1 MISVTKNISAR
12 LKEISEYISPD
23 DRVADI
29 GSDHGYLLLLLLD
42 KGCKRLLGI
51 ENKNGP
57 FLHLKENLN
66 QYLNDKIE
74 VSFSDGLSY
83 LPADINTL
91 AFAGMGGKNIISILS
106 NNESKLE
113 QIEKIVVS
121 PHIDIPAL
129 RRYLTGKGYYIES
142 EDIIFDEKYY
152 FVDVFKKGSKT
163 YTDEEI
169 YFGPILLSAQPYL
182 FRKYY
187 QELADHYRHLLLTA
201 HLDSVRKKELNDKIS
216 YIKEYVREK

>member
-1 MISVTKNISAR
+1 MTKNISAR
-12 LKEISEYISPD
+12 LKEISEYISLD

-121 PHIDIPAL
+121 KE
-129 RRYLTGKGYYIES
+129 R
-142 EDIIFDEKYY
+142 
-152 FVDVFKKGSKT
+152 
-163 YTDEEI
+163 
-169 YFGPILLSAQPYL
+169 LSRWIQN
-182 FRKYY
+182 
-187 QELADHYRHLLLTA
+187 
-201 HLDSVRKKELNDKIS
+201 SV
-216 YIKEYVREK
+216 IKRQKNYK

>member
-152 FVDVFKKGSKT
+152 
-163 YTDEEI
+163 
-169 YFGPILLSAQPYL
+169 
-182 FRKYY
+182 
-187 QELADHYRHLLLTA
+187 
-201 HLDSVRKKELNDKIS
+201 
-216 YIKEYVREK
+216 